1 MKNAKI
7 VKCTV
12 VIFTIFLSFLKTPGL
27 CQQPDY
33 YPLKVGYTWN
43 YINIKEPNKL
53 IARVTHHQDW
63 NQYLIEETWILSEFP
78 SFTNAKIVEK
88 RDFEI
93 LLIMTGSGLLG
104 YQSLKDKI
112 PPEPILKLPLEL
124 NKKWVYKSNDERITY
139 TVTNLCNIKIKA
151 GDFSNVFV
159 VKRVIETHQ
168 NGKYKYFSK
177 TFRYYAP
184 DIGLILESF
193 TDDTLKLKSDET
205 SKEFELSSLENF
217 VY

>member
-1 MKNAKI
+1 MKCLKMI
-7 VKCTV
+7 L
-12 VIFTIFLSFLKTPGL
+12 VISITQICFSQNPGTEF
-27 CQQPDY
+27 DY

-43 YINIKEPNKL
+43 YINVKEPNKL
-53 IARVTHHQDW
+53 IAKVTYHQDL

-78 SFTNAKIVEK
+78 SFTNASVVEK

-104 YQSLKDKI
+104 YPSLKDKI

-124 NKKWVYKSNDERITY
+124 NKKWVYESDDERITY
-139 TVTNLCNIKIKA
+139 TVINLCNIKIKA

-168 NGKYKYFSK
+168 NGKYKYLGK

-184 DIGLILESF
+184 EIGLILESF
-193 TDDTLKLKSDET
+193 TDDTLKFKTDET